1 MLWKLTTTNKYGN
14 LRSRI
19 VHSNGPLTIGQGFG
33 PFVGASLFR
42 YQSKKSYF
50 GIFKS
55 PVDGKHYLTPDWTEV
70 IEGTTIN
77 DVIHIPEVKV
87 EIPKETDEWLFESS
101 SSPGQFYK
109 VRKIGATYKCNCPGV
124 WRSKDRECKHIKS
137 VKNV

>member
-33 PFVGASLFR
+33 PFVGVSLFR

-55 PVDGKHYLTPDWTEV
+55 P
-70 IEGTTIN
+70 
-77 DVIHIPEVKV
+77 
-87 EIPKETDEWLFESS
+87 
-101 SSPGQFYK
+101 
-109 VRKIGATYKCNCPGV
+109 
-124 WRSKDRECKHIKS
+124 
-137 VKNV
+137 

>member
-33 PFVGASLFR
+33 PFVGVSLFR

-55 PVDGKHYLTPDWTEV
+55 PVNGKHYLTPDWTEV

-77 DVIHIPEVKV
+77 DVIHIPKVKV
-87 EIPKETDEWLFESS
+87 EIPKEKEEWLFESS
-101 SSPGQFYK
+101 SDPVNS
-109 VRKIGATYKCNCPGV
+109 
-124 WRSKDRECKHIKS
+124 IKFA
-137 VKNV
+137 K